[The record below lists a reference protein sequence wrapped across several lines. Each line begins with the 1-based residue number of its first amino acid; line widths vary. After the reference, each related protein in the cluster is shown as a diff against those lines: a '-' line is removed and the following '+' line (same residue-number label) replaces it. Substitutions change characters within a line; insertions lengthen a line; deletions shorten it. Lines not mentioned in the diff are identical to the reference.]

1 VSDIREFRIAI
12 PQAALDDLRDRLR
25 RTRWP
30 AGVPGV
36 GWERGVPVDYLKG
49 LADRW
54 LSYDWRAWEAR
65 LNAFPQFMTEID
77 GQTIHFLHVRSRE
90 AAAIP
95 LILTHG
101 WPGSIVEF
109 LKIMGPLTDP
119 RANGSSPDDAFHVVA
134 PSLPGFGF
142 STPLKEPNWN
152 HARIARAWATLMQR
166 LGYDRY
172 GAQGGDTGW
181 IVSPELGRVAPRHVI
196 GIHVNGGLEFPPA
209 GSELE
214 RLTDAERARLAAAD
228 DLRRE
233 ATGYAAIQST
243 RPQTLAYTLNDSPVG
258 QLAWIVDKFRDWTDP
273 ANDLPERAVDIDQLL
288 TDVSLY
294 WLTGTG
300 ASSAHLY
307 YEVRGERS
315 ERKAPVGLSGV
326 PTGFA
331 VFPTDPVIRRFAERE
346 HNIVHWSEF
355 GRGGHFA
362 AMEAPDL
369 LVGDIRAFFRRFR

>member
-1 VSDIREFRIAI
+1 
-12 PQAALDDLRDRLR
+12 
-25 RTRWP
+25 
-30 AGVPGV
+30 
-36 GWERGVPVDYLKG
+36 VPVDYLKG

-54 LSYDWRAWEAR
+54 RSYDWRAWEAR
-65 LNAFPQFMTEID
+65 LNAFPQFTTEID
-77 GQTIHFLHVRSRE
+77 GQTIHFLHVRSQE
-90 AAAIP
+90 PAAIP

-101 WPGSIVEF
+101 WPGSVVEF
-109 LKIMGPLTDP
+109 LKVIGPLTDP
-119 RANGSSPDDAFHVVA
+119 RAHGGSPSDAFHVVA

-142 STPLKEPNWN
+142 STPVREPGWI
-152 HARIARAWATLMQR
+152 HGRIARAWATLMQR

-181 IVSPELGRVAPRHVI
+181 IVSPELGRVAPEQVI
-196 GIHVNGGLEFPPA
+196 GVHVNGGLEFPPGDLA
-209 GSELE
+209 ELE
-214 RLTDAERARLAAAD
+214 RLTDAERTRLAAAEH
-228 DLRRE
+228 LRRE

-243 RPQTLAYTLNDSPVG
+243 RPQTLAYALNDSPVG

-273 ANDLPERAVDIDQLL
+273 AHDLPEGAVDIDQLL
-288 TDVSLY
+288 TDVTLY

-307 YEVRGERS
+307 YEVRRERS
-315 ERKAPVGLSGV
+315 ERKLPPEPSGV

-346 HNIVHWSEF
+346 HNVVHWSEF
-355 GRGGHFA
+355 SRGGHFA

-369 LVGDIRAFFRRFR
+369 LVGDIRDFFRRFR